1 MAFGVHILNSMK
13 NGVQY
18 ASFET
23 KRCPMSDDICAAKV
37 IEHIASLSVQPFTVA
52 DAFDLVESK
61 CGRFTRGKTP
71 GALRGWA
78 SITICTVG
86 GWMRRGYDAGHVVYP
101 GTLVSVR
108 ISDYNDKIYLE
119 IGR

>member
-1 MAFGVHILNSMK
+1 ML

-37 IEHIASLSVQPFTVA
+37 IEHIANLSTQPFTIA

-86 GWMRRGYDAGHVVYP
+86 GWTRKDGYGHVVYP
-101 GTLVSVR
+101 GTLVRVR
-108 ISDYNDKIYLE
+108 ISDYNDKTYLE
-119 IGR
+119 L